1 MSTNKIQGDKPIM
14 NVEKIRQILPHRY
27 PMLLVDRVMELVQNT
42 SDSEPN
48 GYIKAYKN
56 VTINEEVFLG
66 HFPNKPIYPGV
77 MQIEGM
83 AQAGGLLAFVSMFG
97 DNVAEAKNKIVY
109 FMTIDNVKFRIPV
122 VPGDRLV
129 YELKVLKH
137 KGSIWQLGANAFV
150 EDKLVS
156 EAELKAMITEAK
168 ES

>member
-1 MSTNKIQGDKPIM
+1 MQEPIM
-14 NVEKIRQILPHRY
+14 NIEKIRQILPHRY
-27 PMLLVDRVMELVQNT
+27 PMLLVDRVVELRRNT

-66 HFPNKPIYPGV
+66 HFPSKPIYPGV

-97 DNVAEAKNKIVY
+97 DDVTQAESKIVY

-122 VPGDRLV
+122 VPGDRLI

-137 KGSIWQLGANAFV
+137 KGSIWQLGARAFV
-150 EDKLVS
+150 DENLVS
-156 EAELKAMITEAK
+156 EAELKAMIADAK
-168 ES
+168 DSKN

>member
-1 MSTNKIQGDKPIM
+1 MQDFVM

-27 PMLLVDRVMELVQNT
+27 PMLLVDRVMELRRNT
-42 SDSEPN
+42 NDSEPD

-97 DNVAEAKNKIVY
+97 DDTAQAENKIVY

-122 VPGDRLV
+122 MTGDRLV

-137 KGSIWQLGANAFV
+137 KGSIWQLGAQAFV
-150 EDKLVS
+150 DDKLVS
-156 EAELKAMITEAK
+156 EAELKAMIADAK
-168 ES
+168 DS

>member
-1 MSTNKIQGDKPIM
+1 MQTQNPIM
-14 NVEKIRQILPHRY
+14 DVEKIRQILPHRY
-27 PMLLVDRVMELVQNT
+27 PMLLVDRVVELVRNSNDT
-42 SDSEPN
+42 KPD

-66 HFPNKPIYPGV
+66 HFPSKPIYPGV

-97 DNVAEAKNKIVY
+97 DNVAEAENKIVY

-137 KGSIWQLGANAFV
+137 KGSVWQLGAKALV
-150 EDKLVS
+150 DDKLVS
-156 EAELKAMITEAK
+156 EAELKAMIADAQ
-168 ES
+168 S

>member
-1 MSTNKIQGDKPIM
+1 MQTQNPIM
-14 NVEKIRQILPHRY
+14 DVEKIRQILPHRY
-27 PMLLVDRVMELVQNT
+27 PMLLVDRVVELVRNSNDT
-42 SDSEPN
+42 KPD

-66 HFPNKPIYPGV
+66 HFPSKPIYPGV

-97 DNVAEAKNKIVY
+97 DNVAEAENKIVY

-137 KGSIWQLGANAFV
+137 KGSVWQLGAKAFV
-150 EDKLVS
+150 DDKLVS
-156 EAELKAMITEAK
+156 EAELKAMIADAQ
-168 ES
+168 S

>member
-1 MSTNKIQGDKPIM
+1 MQTNNPIM
-14 NVEKIRQILPHRY
+14 DIEKIRQILPHRY
-27 PMLLVDRVMELVQNT
+27 PMLLVDRVVELVRN
-42 SDSEPN
+42 SNDSQPD

-66 HFPNKPIYPGV
+66 HFPSKPIYPGV

-97 DNVAEAKNKIVY
+97 DNVEEAKNKIVY
-109 FMTIDNVKFRIPV
+109 FMTLDNVKFRIPV

-137 KGSIWQLGANAFV
+137 KGSVWQLGAKAFV
-150 EDKLVS
+150 DDKLVS
-156 EAELKAMITEAK
+156 EAELKAMIADS

>member
-1 MSTNKIQGDKPIM
+1 MQTNNPIM
-14 NVEKIRQILPHRY
+14 DIEKIRQILPHRY
-27 PMLLVDRVMELVQNT
+27 PMLLVDRVVELVHN
-42 SDSEPN
+42 SNDSQPD

-66 HFPNKPIYPGV
+66 HFPSKPIYPGV

-97 DNVAEAKNKIVY
+97 DNVEEAKNKIVY

-137 KGSIWQLGANAFV
+137 KGSVWQLGAKAFV
-150 EDKLVS
+150 DDKLVS
-156 EAELKAMITEAK
+156 EAELKAMIADS

>member
-1 MSTNKIQGDKPIM
+1 MQDLVM
-14 NVEKIRQILPHRY
+14 NIEKIRQILPHRY
-27 PMLLVDRVMELVQNT
+27 PMLLVDRVVELRRNT
-42 SDSEPN
+42 DDAQPN

-97 DNVAEAKNKIVY
+97 DDVAQAKNKIVY

-122 VPGDRLV
+122 VPGDKLI
-129 YELKVLKH
+129 YEIKVIKH
-137 KGSIWQLGANAFV
+137 KGSVWQLMAQAFV
-150 EDKLVS
+150 DDKLVS
-156 EAELKAMITEAK
+156 QAELKAMIADAEDSK
-168 ES
+168 E

>member
-1 MSTNKIQGDKPIM
+1 MQTNNPIM
-14 NVEKIRQILPHRY
+14 DIEKIRQILPHRY
-27 PMLLVDRVMELVQNT
+27 PMLLVDRVVELVCN
-42 SDSEPN
+42 SNDSQLD

-97 DNVAEAKNKIVY
+97 DNVEEAKNKIVY

-137 KGSIWQLGANAFV
+137 KGSVWQLGAKAFV
-150 EDKLVS
+150 DDKLVS
-156 EAELKAMITEAK
+156 EAELKAMIADS

>member
-1 MSTNKIQGDKPIM
+1 MQDFVM

-27 PMLLVDRVMELVQNT
+27 PMLLVDRVMELRRNT
-42 SDSEPN
+42 NDSEPD

-97 DNVAEAKNKIVY
+97 DDTAQAENKIVY
-109 FMTIDNVKFRIPV
+109 FITIDNVKFRIPV
-122 VPGDRLV
+122 MPGDRLV

-137 KGSIWQLGANAFV
+137 KGSIWQLGAQAFV
-150 EDKLVS
+150 DDKLVS
-156 EAELKAMITEAK
+156 EAELKAMIADAK
-168 ES
+168 DS

>member
-1 MSTNKIQGDKPIM
+1 MQTNNPIM
-14 NVEKIRQILPHRY
+14 DIEKIRQILPHRY
-27 PMLLVDRVMELVQNT
+27 PMLLVDRVVELVCN
-42 SDSEPN
+42 SNDSQPD

-97 DNVAEAKNKIVY
+97 DNVEEAKNKIVY

-137 KGSIWQLGANAFV
+137 KGSVWQLGAKAFV
-150 EDKLVS
+150 DDKLVS
-156 EAELKAMITEAK
+156 EAELKAMIADS

>member
-1 MSTNKIQGDKPIM
+1 MQTNNPIM
-14 NVEKIRQILPHRY
+14 DIEKIRQILPHRY
-27 PMLLVDRVMELVQNT
+27 PMLLVDRVVELVRN
-42 SDSEPN
+42 SNDSQPD

-66 HFPNKPIYPGV
+66 HFPSKPIYPGV

-97 DNVAEAKNKIVY
+97 DNVEEAKNKIVY

-137 KGSIWQLGANAFV
+137 KGSVWQLGAKAFV
-150 EDKLVS
+150 DDKLVS
-156 EAELKAMITEAK
+156 EAELKAMIADS

>member
-1 MSTNKIQGDKPIM
+1 MQTQNPIM
-14 NVEKIRQILPHRY
+14 DVEKIRQILPHRY
-27 PMLLVDRVMELVQNT
+27 PMLLVDRVVELVRNSNDT
-42 SDSEPN
+42 KPD

-66 HFPNKPIYPGV
+66 HFPSKPIYPGV

-97 DNVAEAKNKIVY
+97 DNVAEAENKIVY

-122 VPGDRLV
+122 VPGDRLM

-137 KGSIWQLGANAFV
+137 KGSVWQLGAKAFV
-150 EDKLVS
+150 DDKLVS
-156 EAELKAMITEAK
+156 EAELKAMIADAQ
-168 ES
+168 S